1 MYLGSDAIALGPFT
15 DTISYLEDGDW
26 VVLTRKSA
34 DIFDKDGNAVQRDK
48 IRHAASTSL
57 VDKANYR
64 HFMAKEI
71 HEQPG
76 VVADVAADN
85 ADHAKKLALLI
96 RESAGTYMIGCGTAS
111 YACLAGTYMFS
122 KIAKRHVNWAI
133 GSEFGYQLDFLTP
146 EVAEKAKAVFK
157 NYHQGIS
164 GQYRKMVSTPT
175 TRKLKPFWEYVVAG
189 QELLKIWG
197 GPDSIEM
204 GSDSLPEVV
213 DYKYLQK
220 GDESTAYLDMDLMPK
235 VYTLLSAKELSDLGY
250 QKIRFA
256 VRLWHNPGNDSYYEE
271 FDVSSMKN
279 LEDFFKDK
287 MERILRTG
295 ELSFCERDYCKAC
308 KSDKRREW
316 IKELQK
322 QGWIKD

>member
-1 MYLGSDAIALGPFT
+1 MYHTLMVWMNIPRTHCFSLGDFHDFDSCVFRFFVNHHLGKKYELAEGSPGQAVGSLLDLAI
-15 DTISYLEDGDW
+15 
-26 VVLTRKSA
+26 
-34 DIFDKDGNAVQRDK
+34 
-48 IRHAASTSL
+48 
-57 VDKANYR
+57 
-64 HFMAKEI
+64 
-71 HEQPG
+71 
-76 VVADVAADN
+76 
-85 ADHAKKLALLI
+85 KKLHSSKAYDQPIEYLQNLVKAAEAEI
-96 RESAGTYMIGCGTAS
+96 R
-111 YACLAGTYMFS
+111 
-122 KIAKRHVNWAI
+122 
-133 GSEFGYQLDFLTP
+133 SEVEKKGKNSFYGAQLDFLTP